1 VEKSSSKSKKVIS
14 GNSGNKDEEI
24 RQWQPPQMGPSISG
38 VAARSL
44 LTAEQLEQI
53 QKQAYEE
60 GFVQGKREGFEF
72 GHREA
77 LSSGKTALRE
87 RLDRLDAIVR
97 TLEAPLK
104 QLDDRMEREI
114 VDLVIAIVRQLVRR
128 EVKTDPAQIIG
139 VVREALAV
147 LPISSRNVRVVL
159 HHDDAELLRE
169 TYDVSEKELGWS
181 IVEDP
186 IMERGG
192 CKVVTEV
199 SQVDATLES
208 RLTALITQMLGGER
222 NEDLTSSEP
231 EV

>member
-1 VEKSSSKSKKVIS
+1 MEKSSSKSKKVIS
-14 GNSGNKDEEI
+14 ASPEDEI
-24 RQWQPPQMGPSISG
+24 RQWHPPQMGHSVGG

-60 GFVQGKREGFEF
+60 GFELGKREGFEY

-77 LSSGKTALRE
+77 LSSGKTDLQE
-87 RLDRLDAIVR
+87 RLDRLDAILR

-104 QLDDRMEREI
+104 LLDDQMEQEI
-114 VDLVIAIVRQLVRR
+114 MTLVIAIVRQLVRR
-128 EVKTDPAQIIG
+128 EVKTDPGQIIG
-139 VVREALAV
+139 VVREALGV

-169 TYDVSEKELGWS
+169 TYDVSDKELGWS

-186 IMERGG
+186 VMERGG
-192 CKVVTEV
+192 CKVVTDV

-208 RLTALITQMLGGER
+208 RLAALVTQLLGGER
-222 NEDLTSSEP
+222 DEDLSSSESDT
-231 EV
+231 

>member
-1 VEKSSSKSKKVIS
+1 VEKSSSKSKKVITGS
-14 GNSGNKDEEI
+14 PEDEI
-24 RQWQPPQMGPSISG
+24 RQWQPPQMGHAVGG
-38 VAARSL
+38 VTARSL

-53 QKQAYEE
+53 QQQAYQE
-60 GFVQGKREGFEF
+60 GFEQGKREGFEY

-77 LSSGKTALRE
+77 LSSGKTDLQE
-87 RLDRLDAIVR
+87 RLDRLDAILR

-104 QLDDRMEREI
+104 QVDDQMEREI
-114 VDLVIAIVRQLVRR
+114 MNLVIAIVRQLIRR

-139 VVREALAV
+139 VVRDALAV

-169 TYDVSEKELGWS
+169 TYDVSDKELGWT

-186 IMERGG
+186 VMERGG
-192 CKVVTEV
+192 CKVVTDV

-208 RLTALITQMLGGER
+208 RLTALVTQLLGGER
-222 NEDLTSSEP
+222 DEDLSSSEP
-231 EV
+231 DA